1 MPNPTVSTYT
11 PDSLS
16 AGDFPIVLD
25 GVTIGATQ
33 VLSAGAVLGQ
43 VTASGEYILSL
54 SAATDGSQTPAA
66 ILDADIDTT
75 AGAAPGIVRLTGEV
89 LGSQLTLGTGHTLA
103 SVKAALRP
111 LSLFVR

>member
-1 MPNPTVSTYT
+1 MPNPVVSTFA

-25 GVTIGATQ
+25 TVTIGANQ
-33 VLSAGAVLGQ
+33 VLSRGAVLGK

-54 SAATDGSQTPAA
+54 SAAADGSQNPVA

-75 AGAAPGIVRLTGEV
+75 GAAATGIVRLTGQV

-103 SVKAALRP
+103 GVKAALRP